1 MTVPTDGRIV
11 GLDLGSRRI
20 GVAVSD
26 RSRVLAT
33 PRTTLERTGNLDA
46 DRRAIVRLVA
56 EEEATCVLVGLPLG
70 LDGREGTAAQG
81 VRAEARALAVALA
94 PAGVPVVLFDERCT
108 TVTAHRLLASSGLD
122 GRRRRAVVDRS
133 SATVLVQ
140 AFLDGPVGQGEL
152 VEPEAG

>member
-33 PRTTLERTGNLDA
+33 PRMTLERTGNLDA

-81 VRAEARALAVALA
+81 ARAEARALAVALA
-94 PAGVPVVLFDERCT
+94 PAGVPVVLFDERFT

-140 AFLDGPVGQGEL
+140 AFLDEPVGQGEL
-152 VEPEAG
+152 VDPEAG